1 MAPNLVLILLQ
12 GGLACQTGEA
22 AAPSRAEM
30 RAEKESEIRWLTAR
44 LARAAAEAERLPTS
58 QSGSIL
64 EMHDVLVEA
73 LQRADAK
80 QLELIADEVGKL
92 EQEIE
97 QAEHREAAWL

>member
-1 MAPNLVLILLQ
+1 MAPNLVLVLLQ
-12 GGLACQTGEA
+12 GGLACQTGE

-44 LARAAAEAERLPTS
+44 LARAAADAERLPGS
-58 QSGSIL
+58 QSRPIL
-64 EMHDVLVEA
+64 EMHDLLVES
-73 LQRADAK
+73 LQGADTR

>member
-1 MAPNLVLILLQ
+1 MAPSLVLILLQ
-12 GGLACQTGEA
+12 GGLACQTGE

-44 LARAAAEAERLPTS
+44 LARAAADAERLPGS
-58 QSGSIL
+58 QSRPIL
-64 EMHDVLVEA
+64 EMHDLLVES
-73 LQRADAK
+73 LHGADTR

>member
-1 MAPNLVLILLQ
+1 MAPHLVLILLQ
-12 GGLACQTGEA
+12 GGLACQTGE

-44 LARAAAEAERLPTS
+44 LARAAAEAERLPAS

-64 EMHDVLVEA
+64 EMHDVLVES

>member
-1 MAPNLVLILLQ
+1 MAPTLVLFLLQ
-12 GGLACQTGEA
+12 GGIACQTGEA
-22 AAPSRAEM
+22 ASRAEV

-44 LARAAAEAERLPTS
+44 LARAAAEAERLPAS

-64 EMHDVLVEA
+64 EMHDLLVES
-73 LQRADAK
+73 LERADAR

-97 QAEHREAAWL
+97 QAEDREAAWL